1 MGWVACAA
9 NPWPRVARAATPD
22 GLGGSPATPYFLLF
36 FLPPAGFLPPFSL
49 PNLLFFFLFSSSI
62 KNQKNKTKKKK
73 KKENA
78 TRFFFIATDKPP
90 SPSDFSTKH
99 SLKNRF

>member
-1 MGWVACAA
+1 
-9 NPWPRVARAATPD
+9 VARAATPD
-22 GLGGSPATPYFLLF
+22 GLGGSPGTPYFLLF

-73 KKENA
+73 KKGKRNSFLLHRHRQ
-78 TRFFFIATDKPP
+78 TTI
-90 SPSDFSTKH
+90 SSDFSTKH